1 MNYANRKVADSM
13 DMTPEDIAKQRHHH
27 DIVELLTDW
36 SLGCNSPKAVPA
48 PTSPPE
54 GQKSPMVS
62 IASPLATSPPA
73 VEIPNGSAAAMV
85 QQFHAARPKATGSR
99 TPGSRPRPSATGNN
113 NNNNAKR
120 KRKKARPDEEVH
132 SSMSV
137 VPTLSSPGSGHVVTS
152 CTAGQQ
158 QQQAFSPNCVPI
170 TNVLSPLGSISPGIS
185 PGISPADSTTLSPF
199 QAPNSLDAQPPS
211 PLEILSPD
219 DLAGLE
225 EVDLDWDFIGAL
237 DDPTDMSICG
247 FTMNTSLGQGVAMDH
262 TVPTTSDCLYMPV
275 RPFEGQ
281 RLYSVHSTPD
291 LPCVGLQPS
300 DSRALVFNGRTCH
313 SAQKAPPPISQ
324 QAAFQAIT
332 NSNMYSHVG
341 GVGGLGNGQPFRKD
355 YQNDDYSMRHQQLQH
370 MPHQLVFPADEMAPV
385 HTQVRFMNNYDSSPQ
400 KYLSSFPTPSPDS
413 PGDCSSSSS
422 SSSC

>member
-1 MNYANRKVADSM
+1 MLKCFLIHFKGQTPLFLGCREGSVQTVRHLLVNYANSKVADSM

-36 SLGCNSPKAVPA
+36 SLGCNSPKTVPA
-48 PTSPPE
+48 P
-54 GQKSPMVS
+54 
-62 IASPLATSPPA
+62 
-73 VEIPNGSAAAMV
+73 
-85 QQFHAARPKATGSR
+85 
-99 TPGSRPRPSATGNN
+99 
-113 NNNNAKR
+113 
-120 KRKKARPDEEVH
+120 
-132 SSMSV
+132 
-137 VPTLSSPGSGHVVTS
+137 
-152 CTAGQQ
+152 
-158 QQQAFSPNCVPI
+158 
-170 TNVLSPLGSISPGIS
+170 TNVLSPLGSIS

-225 EVDLDWDFIGAL
+225 EVDLDWDLIGAL
-237 DDPTDMSICG
+237 DDPTDMSICW

-275 RPFEGQ
+275 RPLEGQ

-324 QAAFQAIT
+324 QAAFQAIAY
-332 NSNMYSHVG
+332 SNMYSHAG

-370 MPHQLVFPADEMAPV
+370 MPHQLVFPADEM
-385 HTQVRFMNNYDSSPQ
+385 HI
-400 KYLSSFPTPSPDS
+400 
-413 PGDCSSSSS
+413 
-422 SSSC
+422 